1 MAAACPPPFSLVDME
16 ERNVVTQPDQESE
29 ARLNAILEAQGED
42 VALGNGSVRVGWLR
56 AGTIRK
62 FTDIMN
68 DKKHDASKVNAKAVA
83 CIVLN
88 GYWKIRLFW
97 WLVWRWYYYVRQ
109 YHEAELT
116 PVIEA
121 GKKKVPVEA
130 YLVNTISLTGMR
142 DTMMQMTKE
151 EVERIQ
157 AAHLGAR

>member
-1 MAAACPPPFSLVDME
+1 MAKIEQPNE
-16 ERNVVTQPDQESE
+16 EQHQ
-29 ARLNAILEAQGED
+29 RLNEILEAQKED
-42 VALGNGSVRVGWLR
+42 VVLGDSVVRVGWLH

-68 DKKHDASKVNAKAVA
+68 DKKHHPSKVNAKAVA

-88 GYWKIRLFW
+88 GYWKIKFFW
-97 WLVWRWYYYVRQ
+97 WMLWRWYYYVKQ
-109 YHEAELT
+109 YHEAELS

-130 YLVNTISLTGMR
+130 FLVNTISLTGMR

-157 AAHLGAR
+157 AEQLMAK